1 MLIVCCGWCGARLAE
16 GQRDCTECGG
26 GERTTSHL
34 ADVVRTAVEL
44 GGGRVTSASLLAASR
59 ALREE
64 PS

>member
-16 GQRDCTECGG
+16 GQRCAECGG
-26 GERTTSHL
+26 GERTSRLH
-34 ADVVRTAVEL
+34 DVVRTAVEL